1 MFFRFLVLIGGIAI
15 TQKYRINEKIR
26 TPEVRLIDDKGQ
38 NRGVVSILEA
48 RRLADEAG
56 FDLVEVSGDTN
67 PPVCRILDYGKLKYQ
82 QKKKEQQK
90 KKIVQLKEIRL
101 RPRISEHDMMVKLK
115 QIQEF
120 LSRGDKVLVTLN
132 FRGREI
138 AHADMTKALMDKITA
153 EVEAVAR
160 VERTPRM
167 EGRRMSM
174 MLVPKNAPITHHS
187 DAPISDD
194 GQEDDLLGDAI
205 DDIDGAE
212 PDDLDSK

>member
-1 MFFRFLVLIGGIAI
+1 MFFRFSVLIGGIAI

-38 NRGVVSILEA
+38 NRGVVSIAEA

-82 QKKKEQQK
+82 QK
-90 KKIVQLKEIRL
+90 IRL

-120 LSRGDKVLVTLN
+120 LARGDKVLVTLN

-153 EVEAVAR
+153 EVESVAR

-174 MLVPKNAPITHHS
+174 MLVPKNAPTTHHS
-187 DAPISDD
+187 DIPTPDD
-194 GQEDDLLGDAI
+194 GQEDDMLADDI
-205 DDIDGAE
+205 DDIANATE
-212 PDDLDSK
+212 QDDLNK